1 MLTFD
6 QLHAAMMRLAR
17 RHGLA
22 RNYTAYPPTERT
34 RRRNQVESVAHELA
48 HGLCLGGVA
57 PTRAI
62 NRRVHSMDDRRADAH
77 ELRALRVEGAALR
90 RLGVRIATYL
100 IPGEGTFRRGK
111 PEPEQFAARLNRHE
125 RRLVDRFV
133 SIVRETA
140 RELEAAS

>member
-1 MLTFD
+1 MTFD
-6 QLHAAMMRLAR
+6 QLHAAMMRLAH

-22 RNYTAYPPTERT
+22 RNYTAYPPAERN

-57 PTRAI
+57 ATRVI
-62 NRRVHSMDDRRADAH
+62 NRRVHRMADRRADAH

-90 RLGVRIATYL
+90 RLGMRVAICAV
-100 IPGEGTFRRGK
+100 PGECTFRRGK
-111 PEPEQFAARLNRHE
+111 PLPEQFAAPLNRHE
-125 RRLVDRFV
+125 RRLVERFV

-140 RELEAAS
+140 REEAV